1 MQLAFSQGDEAAQN
15 KAVDELFDTLDAAEK
30 AGALDGKAGQAK
42 KLLGKGDIQGF
53 KKLMGY

>member
-1 MQLAFSQGDEAAQN
+1 MQLAFSKDDEAAQK

-30 AGALDGKAGQAK
+30 AGALDGKAAEAK
-42 KLLGKGDIQGF
+42 KLLGKGDIEGF